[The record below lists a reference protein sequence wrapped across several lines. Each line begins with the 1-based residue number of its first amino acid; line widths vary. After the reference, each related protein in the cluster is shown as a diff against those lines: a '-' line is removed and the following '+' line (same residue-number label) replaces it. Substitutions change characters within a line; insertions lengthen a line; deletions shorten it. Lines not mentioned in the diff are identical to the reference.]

1 LADGEINKVYMRDIS
16 RYTPLSSK
24 EEASLAVRIRRG
36 DRVALNRLVKSNLRF
51 VISVARNYK
60 NQGVPLSDLISEGNI
75 GLIRAAHKFDEKK
88 NFRFISYA
96 VWWIRQ
102 AILQALARQSRL
114 MKVPLNR
121 VGIIYQVGKVRERL
135 EQRHGRTPE
144 TREIAREGK
153 MREDVVLGLTQV
165 AQSHMSLDHPI
176 LNDGRHSVMDT
187 LEADESYSPETEI
200 VEDSFKAALEQ
211 SLDILGDRE
220 REVIRLY
227 FGLGGEP
234 ELTLDEAGRR
244 LGITRERVRQLRD
257 RALDRLRNEAVD
269 GLLDAATS

>member
-1 LADGEINKVYMRDIS
+1 MADGEINKVYMRDIS

-24 EEASLAVRIRRG
+24 EEAALAIRIRRG
-36 DRVALNRLVKSNLRF
+36 DRAALNRLVKSNLRF
-51 VISVARNYK
+51 VISVARTYK
-60 NQGVPLSDLISEGNI
+60 NQGVPLGDLISEGNI

-135 EQRHGRTPE
+135 EQRHGRAPE

-211 SLDILGDRE
+211 SLDVLGNRE

-257 RALDRLRNEAVD
+257 RALDRLRTEAVD
-269 GLLDAATS
+269 GLLDAANS

>member
-1 LADGEINKVYMRDIS
+1 MADAEISKVYMRDIS
-16 RYTPLSSK
+16 KFEPLSSK
-24 EEASLAVRIRRG
+24 EEAQLALRIRKG
-36 DRVALNRLVKSNLRF
+36 DRKALNRLVKSNLRF
-51 VISVARNYK
+51 VVSVARNYK
-60 NQGVPLSDLISEGNI
+60 NQGVPLNDLISEGNI

-96 VWWIRQ
+96 VWWVRQ

-121 VGIIYQVGKVRERL
+121 VGVIYRVGKVREKL
-135 EQRHGRTPE
+135 EQRHGREVE
-144 TREIAREGK
+144 TEEIAREGK
-153 MREDVVLGLTQV
+153 LNLDMIRGLQQV

-176 LNDGRHSVMDT
+176 LNDGRHSMMDT
-187 LEADESYSPETEI
+187 LEADDGYQPDVGLS
-200 VEDSFKAALEQ
+200 EDSFKNALER
-211 SLDILGDRE
+211 SLGVLNGRE

-257 RALDRLRNEAVD
+257 RALDRLRKEAVE
-269 GLLDAATS
+269 GLRDAATE